1 MAVVLSLIILGQYL
15 GAILTSFVLAYL
27 FHPVYTKLKRLL
39 RFESLTAIVVIA
51 LAFIIVLVP
60 LLFSVNLLT
69 KEVFVA
75 YLMIKQQISSPGFTE
90 LLRALNIDASLQAYV
105 QHALQNAAA
114 FFVDQSSTFALSLT
128 KRLADF
134 AIAVI
139 LTYYLLKDGPKLLR
153 KLEDLLEIES
163 DVKEDIV
170 KGMQGTVH
178 AVIYGTLIVAL
189 IQGALAALGY
199 FIFGVQSPMLWGV
212 VTAFLALIPL
222 VGPAIVWLLLAIIMI
237 ANGASVP
244 DIALM
249 WKGIG
254 LVIYG
259 IFVISGI
266 DNILKPKLIADRA
279 KLHPA
284 LALLGVVGGL
294 RVFGIVGIIVGP
306 VIIALLLTLVN
317 IYHQKRILIL
327 G

>member
-222 VGPAIVWLLLAIIMI
+222 VGPAIVWLPLAIIMI

>member
-1 MAVVLSLIILGQYL
+1 MLSLIVLGQFT
-15 GAILTSFVLAYL
+15 GAILASFVLAYI
-27 FHPVYTKLKRLL
+27 FHPVYDKLKRLL

-75 YLMIKQQISSPGFTE
+75 YLLVKQKITSPEFTE
-90 LLRALNIDASLQAYV
+90 LLRTLNIDASLQAYV
-105 QHALQNAAA
+105 QNAVQNAATV
-114 FFVDQSSTFALSLT
+114 FVNQSSTFALSLT
-128 KRLADF
+128 RRLADF
-134 AIAVI
+134 AIAII

-163 DVKEDIV
+163 DVKEDII

-189 IQGALAALGY
+189 VQGVLAALGY

-222 VGPAIVWLLLAIIMI
+222 VGPAIVWLPLAIIMLV
-237 ANGASVP
+237 NGYSAP
-244 DIALM
+244 DFALM

-254 LVIYG
+254 LLIYG
-259 IFVISGI
+259 TFLISGI
-266 DNILKPKLIADRA
+266 DNILKTKLIADRA

-294 RVFGIVGIIVGP
+294 RLLGIVGIIVGP
-306 VIIALLLTLVN
+306 VLIALLLTLVN

-327 G
+327 N